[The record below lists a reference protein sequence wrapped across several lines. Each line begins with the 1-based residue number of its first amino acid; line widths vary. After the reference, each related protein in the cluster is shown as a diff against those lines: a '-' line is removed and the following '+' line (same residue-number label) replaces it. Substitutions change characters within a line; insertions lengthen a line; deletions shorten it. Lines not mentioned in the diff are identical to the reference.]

1 MKINIADA
9 LTKRLGKL
17 EGNFKHY
24 ADDMAYLTLVS
35 GIDKSLKDLLGIQVL
50 RQAQSET
57 VAREMS
63 RLDLAVLD
71 QNEMTDMVKLRT
83 VYVHD
88 FEPSASGQAGHAV
101 STIQRGFTEHLK
113 KMTNP
118 PKSWVYNVSDQ
129 TKFHYAAVYIDVK
142 AKKGF
147 ELPETKSAFLKQY
160 PELKDADLIY
170 KSIQNHQQERD
181 HSIEEIV
188 EEPIQTNVIE
198 PALTEHTDLQSR
210 QSDVQAIYKGEY
222 KDFQVTVYLQV
233 LELGYHLD
241 EEQDEELETTLTTDD
256 KGEVIA
262 VGELEEE
269 FTAVKE
275 EPTKADKASSENEST
290 GDDKSAPESSEEKEE
305 KQEDKEKVES
315 KDKKDKETKEKKDKK
330 DKDKKDKKG
339 KGKKDDKDK
348 KDKKSKKKD
357 NKKDYK
363 KEDSK
368 DKKKKDKKKKDKKK
382 KDKKKKKK

>member
-101 STIQRGFTEHLK
+101 STIQRDFTEHLK

-142 AKKGF
+142 TKKDF

-275 EPTKADKASSENEST
+275 EPTKADKASSENEPSE
-290 GDDKSAPESSEEKEE
+290 DDKSESESSEEKEE

-330 DKDKKDKKG
+330 DKKDKDKKDKKG
-339 KGKKDDKDK
+339 KKDDKSKKD
-348 KDKKSKKKD
+348 KDKKSKKKGK
-357 NKKDYK
+357 KKDDK

-382 KDKKKKKK
+382 KKK

>member
-101 STIQRGFTEHLK
+101 STIQRDFTEHLK

-142 AKKGF
+142 AKKDF

-241 EEQDEELETTLTTDD
+241 EEQNEELETTLTTDD

-275 EPTKADKASSENEST
+275 EPAKEEKISSENEPSE
-290 GDDKSAPESSEEKEE
+290 DDKSESESSEEKEE

-330 DKDKKDKKG
+330 DKDKKG
-339 KGKKDDKDK
+339 KGKKDDKDDK
-348 KDKKSKKKD
+348 DNKDKKSKKKD
-357 NKKDYK
+357 NKKEDK

-382 KDKKKKKK
+382 KKK

>member
-63 RLDLAVLD
+63 RLDLAILD

-101 STIQRGFTEHLK
+101 STIQRDFTEHLK

-142 AKKGF
+142 TKKDF

-241 EEQDEELETTLTTDD
+241 EEQNEELETTLTTDEQ
-256 KGEVIA
+256 GEVIA

-275 EPTKADKASSENEST
+275 EPTRADKASSENESS

-330 DKDKKDKKG
+330 DKDKKG
-339 KGKKDDKDK
+339 KGKKDDKDDK
-348 KDKKSKKKD
+348 DDKDKKSKKKGK
-357 NKKDYK
+357 KKDDK

-382 KDKKKKKK
+382 KKK

>member
-101 STIQRGFTEHLK
+101 STIQRDFTEHLK

-142 AKKGF
+142 AKKDF

-210 QSDVQAIYKGEY
+210 QSDVQAVYKGEY

-241 EEQDEELETTLTTDD
+241 EEQDEELETTLTTDE

-275 EPTKADKASSENEST
+275 EPTKADKASSENEPSE
-290 GDDKSAPESSEEKEE
+290 DDKSESESSEEKEE

-330 DKDKKDKKG
+330 DKDKKG
-339 KGKKDDKDK
+339 KGKKDDKDDK
-348 KDKKSKKKD
+348 DNKDKKSKKKG
-357 NKKDYK
+357 KKKEDK

-382 KDKKKKKK
+382 KKK

>member
-24 ADDMAYLTLVS
+24 ANDMAYLTIVS

-101 STIQRGFTEHLK
+101 STIQRDFTEHLK

-142 AKKGF
+142 TKKDF

-241 EEQDEELETTLTTDD
+241 EEQNEELETTLTTDD

-275 EPTKADKASSENEST
+275 EPTKADKASSENESS
-290 GDDKSAPESSEEKEE
+290 GDDKSAPESSEEKAE

-348 KDKKSKKKD
+348 KDKKDKKSKKKD
-357 NKKDYK
+357 KKKDDK

-382 KDKKKKKK
+382 KKK

>member
-1 MKINIADA
+1 M
-9 LTKRLGKL
+9 
-17 EGNFKHY
+17 
-24 ADDMAYLTLVS
+24 
-35 GIDKSLKDLLGIQVL
+35 
-50 RQAQSET
+50 
-57 VAREMS
+57 
-63 RLDLAVLD
+63 
-71 QNEMTDMVKLRT
+71 
-83 VYVHD
+83 
-88 FEPSASGQAGHAV
+88 
-101 STIQRGFTEHLK
+101 
-113 KMTNP
+113 
-118 PKSWVYNVSDQ
+118 
-129 TKFHYAAVYIDVK
+129 
-142 AKKGF
+142 
-147 ELPETKSAFLKQY
+147 
-160 PELKDADLIY
+160 KDADLIY

-241 EEQDEELETTLTTDD
+241 EEQDEELETTLTTDE

-275 EPTKADKASSENEST
+275 EPTKADKASSENESS

-305 KQEDKEKVES
+305 KQEEKEKVES

-330 DKDKKDKKG
+330 AKKD
-339 KGKKDDKDK
+339 

-357 NKKDYK
+357 NKKEDK

-368 DKKKKDKKKKDKKK
+368 DKKKKDKKDKKK

>member
-101 STIQRGFTEHLK
+101 STIQRDFTEHLK

-142 AKKGF
+142 TKKDF

-241 EEQDEELETTLTTDD
+241 EELETTLTTDD

-275 EPTKADKASSENEST
+275 EPTKADKASSENESS
-290 GDDKSAPESSEEKEE
+290 GDDKSAPESSEEKAE

-348 KDKKSKKKD
+348 KDKKDKKSKKKD
-357 NKKDYK
+357 KKKDDK

-382 KDKKKKKK
+382 KKK

>member
-101 STIQRGFTEHLK
+101 STIQRDFTEHLK

-142 AKKGF
+142 AKKDF
-147 ELPETKSAFLKQY
+147 ELPETKSTFLKQY

-275 EPTKADKASSENEST
+275 EPTKADKASSENESS
-290 GDDKSAPESSEEKEE
+290 GDDKSAPESSEEKAE

-348 KDKKSKKKD
+348 KDKKDKKSKKKD
-357 NKKDYK
+357 KKKDDK

-382 KDKKKKKK
+382 KKK

>member
-101 STIQRGFTEHLK
+101 STIQRDFTEHLK

-382 KDKKKKKK
+382 KDKKQKKK

>member
-88 FEPSASGQAGHAV
+88 FEPSASGLAGHAV
-101 STIQRGFTEHLK
+101 STIQHDFTEYLK

-142 AKKGF
+142 AKKDF

-160 PELKDADLIY
+160 SELKDADLIY

-188 EEPIQTNVIE
+188 EQPIQTNIIE
-198 PALTEHTDLQSR
+198 PALTEHTDLQAR
-210 QSDVQAIYKGEY
+210 QSDIQALYKGEY
-222 KDFQVTVYLQV
+222 KDFKVTVYLQV
-233 LELGYHLD
+233 LELGYHLAEED
-241 EEQDEELETTLTTDD
+241 EEVEITLKTDD

-262 VGELEEE
+262 VGELEED

-275 EPTKADKASSENEST
+275 EPTKEDKTSSENESSE
-290 GDDKSAPESSEEKEE
+290 DDKSESKTSKDEEQDK
-305 KQEDKEKVES
+305 EDKEKVES
-315 KDKKDKETKEKKDKK
+315 KDKKDKEKKDKK
-330 DKDKKDKKG
+330 GKDKKGDKDKKDKKE
-339 KGKKDDKDK
+339 KE

-357 NKKDYK
+357 KKKDDK

-382 KDKKKKKK
+382 KKK

>member
-17 EGNFKHY
+17 ESNFKHY

-88 FEPSASGQAGHAV
+88 FEPSASGLAGHAV
-101 STIQRGFTEHLK
+101 STIQHDFTEHLK

-142 AKKGF
+142 AKKDF

-198 PALTEHTDLQSR
+198 PALTEHTDLQAR
-210 QSDVQAIYKGEY
+210 QSDIQALYKGEY
-222 KDFQVTVYLQV
+222 KDFKVTVYLQV

-241 EEQDEELETTLTTDD
+241 EEDEEVETTLKTDD
-256 KGEVIA
+256 NGEVIA
-262 VGELEEE
+262 VGELEED

-275 EPTKADKASSENEST
+275 EPTKEDKTSSENESSE
-290 GDDKSAPESSEEKEE
+290 DDKSESKTSKDEEQDKEG
-305 KQEDKEKVES
+305 KEKVES

-330 DKDKKDKKG
+330 GKDKKGDKGNKGKKDKKE
-339 KGKKDDKDK
+339 

-357 NKKDYK
+357 KKKDDK

-382 KDKKKKKK
+382 KKK

>member
-50 RQAQSET
+50 RQALAET

-101 STIQRGFTEHLK
+101 STIQRDFTEHLK

-142 AKKGF
+142 AKKDF
-147 ELPETKSAFLKQY
+147 EIPETKSAFLKQY

-210 QSDVQAIYKGEY
+210 QSDVQTIYKGEY

-241 EEQDEELETTLTTDD
+241 EEQNEELETTLTTDD

-275 EPTKADKASSENEST
+275 EPAKEEKISSENEPSE
-290 GDDKSAPESSEEKEE
+290 DDKSASESSEEKEK

-330 DKDKKDKKG
+330 DKDKKG
-339 KGKKDDKDK
+339 KGKKDDKDDK
-348 KDKKSKKKD
+348 DNKDKKSKKKD
-357 NKKDYK
+357 NKKEDK

-382 KDKKKKKK
+382 KKK

>member
-101 STIQRGFTEHLK
+101 STIQCDFTEHLK

-142 AKKGF
+142 TKKDF

-241 EEQDEELETTLTTDD
+241 EEQNEELETTLTTDN

-262 VGELEEE
+262 VGELEE

-275 EPTKADKASSENEST
+275 EPTKADKASSENESS
-290 GDDKSAPESSEEKEE
+290 GDDKSAPESSEEKAE

-357 NKKDYK
+357 KKKDDK

-382 KDKKKKKK
+382 KKK

>member
-50 RQAQSET
+50 RQAQAET

-101 STIQRGFTEHLK
+101 STIQRDFTEHLK

-142 AKKGF
+142 AKKDF
-147 ELPETKSAFLKQY
+147 EIPETKSAFLKQY

-181 HSIEEIV
+181 RSIEEIV

-275 EPTKADKASSENEST
+275 EPAKEEKISSENEPSE
-290 GDDKSAPESSEEKEE
+290 DDNSESESSEEKEK

-330 DKDKKDKKG
+330 DKDKKG
-339 KGKKDDKDK
+339 KGKKDDKDDK
-348 KDKKSKKKD
+348 DNKDKKSKKKGK
-357 NKKDYK
+357 KKDDK

-382 KDKKKKKK
+382 KKK

>member
-17 EGNFKHY
+17 ESNFKHY

-88 FEPSASGQAGHAV
+88 FEPSTSGLAGHAV
-101 STIQRGFTEHLK
+101 STIHRDFTEHLK
-113 KMTNP
+113 KMMNP

-142 AKKGF
+142 AKKDF

-170 KSIQNHQQERD
+170 KSIQKHQQERD

-198 PALTEHTDLQSR
+198 PALTEHTDLQAR
-210 QSDVQAIYKGEY
+210 QSDIQALYKGEY
-222 KDFQVTVYLQV
+222 KDFKVTVYLQV
-233 LELGYHLD
+233 LELGYQLD
-241 EEQDEELETTLTTDD
+241 EEDEEVETTLKTDD
-256 KGEVIA
+256 NGEVIT
-262 VGELEEE
+262 VGELEED

-275 EPTKADKASSENEST
+275 EPTKEDKTSSENESSE
-290 GDDKSAPESSEEKEE
+290 DDKSESETSKDEEQGK
-305 KQEDKEKVES
+305 EDKEKVES

-330 DKDKKDKKG
+330 GKDKKGDKGNKGKKDKKE
-339 KGKKDDKDK
+339 

-357 NKKDYK
+357 KKKDDK

-382 KDKKKKKK
+382 KKK

>member
-101 STIQRGFTEHLK
+101 STIQRDFTEHLK

-142 AKKGF
+142 AKKDF

-269 FTAVKE
+269 FTVVKE
-275 EPTKADKASSENEST
+275 EPAKEEKISSENEPSE
-290 GDDKSAPESSEEKEE
+290 DDKSASESSEEKEK
-305 KQEDKEKVES
+305 KQEDKEKEES
-315 KDKKDKETKEKKDKK
+315 KDKKD
-330 DKDKKDKKG
+330 KDKKG
-339 KGKKDDKDK
+339 KGKKDDKDN
-348 KDKKSKKKD
+348 KDKKSKKKGK
-357 NKKDYK
+357 KKDDK

-382 KDKKKKKK
+382 KKK

>member
-17 EGNFKHY
+17 KGNFKHY

-101 STIQRGFTEHLK
+101 STIQRDFTEHLK

-142 AKKGF
+142 AKKDF

-210 QSDVQAIYKGEY
+210 QSDVQTIYKGEY

-241 EEQDEELETTLTTDD
+241 EEQNEELETTLTTDD

-275 EPTKADKASSENEST
+275 EPAKEEKISSENEPSE
-290 GDDKSAPESSEEKEE
+290 DDKSESESSEEKEK

-330 DKDKKDKKG
+330 DKDKKG
-339 KGKKDDKDK
+339 KGKKDGKDN
-348 KDKKSKKKD
+348 KDKKSKKKGK
-357 NKKDYK
+357 KKDDK

-382 KDKKKKKK
+382 KKK

>member
-101 STIQRGFTEHLK
+101 STIQRDFTEHLK

-142 AKKGF
+142 TKKDF

-241 EEQDEELETTLTTDD
+241 EEQNEELETTLTTDD

-275 EPTKADKASSENEST
+275 EPTKADKASSENESS
-290 GDDKSAPESSEEKEE
+290 GDDKSAPESSEEKAE

-348 KDKKSKKKD
+348 KDKKDKKSKKKD
-357 NKKDYK
+357 KKKDDK

-382 KDKKKKKK
+382 KKK

>member
-17 EGNFKHY
+17 ESNFKHY

-35 GIDKSLKDLLGIQVL
+35 GINKSLKDLLGIQVL

-88 FEPSASGQAGHAV
+88 FEPSASGLAGHAV
-101 STIQRGFTEHLK
+101 STIQHDFTEHLK

-129 TKFHYAAVYIDVK
+129 TKFHYVAVYIDVK
-142 AKKGF
+142 AKKNF

-198 PALTEHTDLQSR
+198 PALTEHTDLQAR
-210 QSDVQAIYKGEY
+210 QSDIQALYKGEY
-222 KDFQVTVYLQV
+222 KDFKVTVYLQV

-256 KGEVIA
+256 NGEVIA
-262 VGELEEE
+262 VGELEED

-275 EPTKADKASSENEST
+275 EPTKEDKTSSENESSEDNKSESET
-290 GDDKSAPESSEEKEE
+290 SKDEGQDK
-305 KQEDKEKVES
+305 EDKEKAES

-330 DKDKKDKKG
+330 GKDKKGDKGKKDKKE
-339 KGKKDDKDK
+339 

-357 NKKDYK
+357 KKKDDK

-382 KDKKKKKK
+382 KKK

>member
-101 STIQRGFTEHLK
+101 STIQRDFTEHLK

-142 AKKGF
+142 TKKDF

-188 EEPIQTNVIE
+188 EESIQTNVIE

-210 QSDVQAIYKGEY
+210 QSDVQTIYKGEY

-275 EPTKADKASSENEST
+275 EPTKADKASSENESS
-290 GDDKSAPESSEEKEE
+290 GVDKSAPESSEEKEE

-357 NKKDYK
+357 KKKEDK

-382 KDKKKKKK
+382 KKK

>member
-17 EGNFKHY
+17 ESNFKHY

-88 FEPSASGQAGHAV
+88 FEPSASGLAGHAV
-101 STIQRGFTEHLK
+101 STIQHDFTEHLK

-118 PKSWVYNVSDQ
+118 PKSWVYNVSEQ
-129 TKFHYAAVYIDVK
+129 TKFHYVAVYIDVK
-142 AKKGF
+142 AKKDF

-198 PALTEHTDLQSR
+198 PALTEHTDLQAR
-210 QSDVQAIYKGEY
+210 QSDIQALYKGEY
-222 KDFQVTVYLQV
+222 KDFKVTVYLQV

-241 EEQDEELETTLTTDD
+241 EEDEEVETTLKTDD
-256 KGEVIA
+256 NGEVIA
-262 VGELEEE
+262 VGELEED

-275 EPTKADKASSENEST
+275 EPTKEDKTSSENESSE
-290 GDDKSAPESSEEKEE
+290 DDKSESGTSKDEEQDK
-305 KQEDKEKVES
+305 EDKEKVES

-330 DKDKKDKKG
+330 GKDKKDD
-339 KGKKDDKDK
+339 KGKKDKKD

-357 NKKDYK
+357 KKKDDK

-368 DKKKKDKKKKDKKK
+368 DKKKKEKKK

>member
-24 ADDMAYLTLVS
+24 GDDMAYLTLVS

-88 FEPSASGQAGHAV
+88 FEPSASGLVGHAV
-101 STIQRGFTEHLK
+101 STIQHDFTEHLK

-142 AKKGF
+142 AKKDF

-198 PALTEHTDLQSR
+198 PALTEHTDLQAR
-210 QSDVQAIYKGEY
+210 QSDIQALYKGEY
-222 KDFQVTVYLQV
+222 KDFKVTVYLQV

-241 EEQDEELETTLTTDD
+241 EEDEEVETTLKTDD
-256 KGEVIA
+256 NGEVIA
-262 VGELEEE
+262 VGELEED

-275 EPTKADKASSENEST
+275 EPTKEDKTSSENE
-290 GDDKSAPESSEEKEE
+290 DDKSESKTSKDEEQDK
-305 KQEDKEKVES
+305 EDKEKVKS

-330 DKDKKDKKG
+330 GKDKKDD
-339 KGKKDDKDK
+339 KGKKDKKD
-348 KDKKSKKKD
+348 KDKKSKKKK
-357 NKKDYK
+357 KKDDK

-382 KDKKKKKK
+382 KKK

>member
-101 STIQRGFTEHLK
+101 STIQRDFTEHLK

-142 AKKGF
+142 TKKDF

-181 HSIEEIV
+181 HAIEEIV

-198 PALTEHTDLQSR
+198 PALTENTDLQSR
-210 QSDVQAIYKGEY
+210 QSDVQTIYKGEY

-275 EPTKADKASSENEST
+275 EPTKADKASSENESS
-290 GDDKSAPESSEEKEE
+290 GDDKSAPESSEEKAE

-348 KDKKSKKKD
+348 KDKKDKKSKKKD
-357 NKKDYK
+357 KKKNDK

-382 KDKKKKKK
+382 KKK

>member
-101 STIQRGFTEHLK
+101 STIQRDFTEHLK

-142 AKKGF
+142 AKKDF

-241 EEQDEELETTLTTDD
+241 EEQNEELETTLTTDD

-275 EPTKADKASSENEST
+275 EPAKEEKISSENEPFE
-290 GDDKSAPESSEEKEE
+290 DDKSESESSEEKEE

-330 DKDKKDKKG
+330 DKDKKG
-339 KGKKDDKDK
+339 KGKKDDKDDK
-348 KDKKSKKKD
+348 DNKDKKSKKKD
-357 NKKDYK
+357 NKKEDK

-382 KDKKKKKK
+382 KKK

>member
-101 STIQRGFTEHLK
+101 STIQRDFTEHLK

-118 PKSWVYNVSDQ
+118 PKSWVYNVSNQ

-142 AKKGF
+142 AKKDF

-210 QSDVQAIYKGEY
+210 QSDVQTIYKGEY

-233 LELGYHLD
+233 LELGYHLE
-241 EEQDEELETTLTTDD
+241 EEQNEELETTLTTDD

-357 NKKDYK
+357 NKKDDK

-382 KDKKKKKK
+382 KKK

>member
-101 STIQRGFTEHLK
+101 STIQRDFTEHLK

-142 AKKGF
+142 TKKDF
-147 ELPETKSAFLKQY
+147 ELPETKNAFLKQY

-170 KSIQNHQQERD
+170 KSIQKHQQERD

-198 PALTEHTDLQSR
+198 PALTEHTDLRSR

-241 EEQDEELETTLTTDD
+241 EEQNEELETTLTTDD

-275 EPTKADKASSENEST
+275 EPTKADKASSENESS

-315 KDKKDKETKEKKDKK
+315 KDKKDK
-330 DKDKKDKKG
+330 DKKG
-339 KGKKDDKDK
+339 KGKKDDKDN
-348 KDKKSKKKD
+348 KDKKSKKKGK
-357 NKKDYK
+357 KKDDK

-368 DKKKKDKKKKDKKK
+368 DKKKKDKKKKTKRRKRNNVV
-382 KDKKKKKK
+382 

>member
-101 STIQRGFTEHLK
+101 STIQRDFTEHLK

-142 AKKGF
+142 AKKDF

-241 EEQDEELETTLTTDD
+241 EEQNEELETTLTTDD

-275 EPTKADKASSENEST
+275 EPAKEEKISSENEPSE
-290 GDDKSAPESSEEKEE
+290 DDKSESESSEEKEE

-330 DKDKKDKKG
+330 DKDKKG
-339 KGKKDDKDK
+339 KGKKDNKDDKDN

-357 NKKDYK
+357 NKKEDK

-382 KDKKKKKK
+382 KKK

>member
-24 ADDMAYLTLVS
+24 ANDMAYLTIVS

-101 STIQRGFTEHLK
+101 STIQRDFTEHLK

-142 AKKGF
+142 TKKDF

-241 EEQDEELETTLTTDD
+241 EEQNEELETTLTTDD

-275 EPTKADKASSENEST
+275 EPTKADKASSENESS
-290 GDDKSAPESSEEKEE
+290 GDDKSAPESSEEKAE

-357 NKKDYK
+357 KKKDDK

-382 KDKKKKKK
+382 KKK